1 MQNEAG
7 LNDSAKSKIPPG
19 RRPLR
24 PLQAGGQN
32 PKSQFDHITLEILWR
47 RLISIV
53 DEADASV
60 ARTAFSSLLRDAHDY
75 TCMFTDSR
83 GQELVQGTFCT
94 PGQAGAMALGV
105 KTLINS
111 IAPDAYQ
118 PGDVFIVNDPWLLAG
133 HLNDVCVMSP
143 IFYKERPVAFTAC
156 VFHHSDIGGRVA
168 SDNRQVYE
176 EGIFIPPLKL
186 YEAGVLNESVLE
198 MIRWN
203 VRTPEEVTGD
213 IRSQVAANHVCAQKV
228 IEMLED
234 EGLDTLD
241 ELADEIIDRT
251 EKSMRAAILKI
262 PNGAYPYEGIIEGAG
277 QREDITIKVT
287 VEVKDSDIYIDFDGT
302 SSQVDWGGNVVYNF
316 TYAYVFMAVKSAF
329 DPDIPINEGAIRPVK
344 MTAPEGTVV
353 NCKFPAAVAARMQ
366 IGHFMTEMVYK
377 ALAAATPDNIIAESG
392 GTPAQ
397 TNIFYGKRYNEAPW
411 LTMIIR
417 GGGLGA
423 GSRMDGHHCA
433 IFPAN
438 GANTPV
444 EIFESDTPL
453 IVEERSLVC
462 DSGGPG
468 KMRGGLGRKMTIR
481 VPDDDY
487 APQGPTSI
495 AVQAGRYKYPPRGL
509 FGAGPGS
516 GARFM
521 VNGQTGDPSG
531 LTLCLPGDAI
541 QFDSAGGGGYGDPLQ
556 RDPQAVE
563 ADVVN
568 GYVSLEKAR
577 DDYGVVIDPVTLKV
591 DPLETEKVR
600 AERYSKIEDC
610 RLKI

>member
-1 MQNEAG
+1 MKYKGGSRDDRIDQKTNPQ
-7 LNDSAKSKIPPG
+7 SAI
-19 RRPLR
+19 
-24 PLQAGGQN
+24 QN
-32 PKSQFDHITLEILWR
+32 PKSKFDPITLEILWR

-94 PGQAGAMALGV
+94 PGQAGAMALGL
-105 KTLINS
+105 KSTINS
-111 IAPDAYQ
+111 IPLEDYR

-133 HLNDVCVMSP
+133 HLNDVCVLSP
-143 IFYKERPVAFTAC
+143 IFYKEKPVAFTAC

-176 EGIFIPPLKL
+176 EGLFIPPIKL
-186 YEAGVLNESVLE
+186 YDAGVLNESVLN

-213 IRSQVAANHVCAQKV
+213 IRSQVAANHVCSQKV
-228 IEMLED
+228 IEMLKD
-234 EGLDTLD
+234 EGLDSLD
-241 ELADEIIDRT
+241 DLADEIIDRT
-251 EKSMRAAILKI
+251 ESSMREAIAKI
-262 PNGAYPYEGIIEGAG
+262 PEGVYPYEGVIEGAG
-277 QREDITIKVT
+277 KRKDIHIKLS
-287 VEVKDSDIYIDFDGT
+287 VEVKGSDIHIDFDGT
-302 SSQVDWGGNVVYNF
+302 SPQVDWGGNVVYNF

-344 MTAPEGTVV
+344 MTAPQGTVV

-366 IGHFMTEMVYK
+366 IGHFMTEMVFK
-377 ALAAATPDNIIAESG
+377 ALANATPDNIIAESG

-397 TNIFYGKRYNEAPW
+397 TNIFYGKRFNGMPW

-417 GGGLGA
+417 GGGMGA
-423 GSRMDGHHCA
+423 SSKMDGHHCA

-453 IVEERSLVC
+453 IVEERSLIC

-468 KMRGGLGRKMTIR
+468 KMRGGLGRKFVIR
-481 VPDDDY
+481 VPTDDS
-487 APQGPTSI
+487 APEPPTSI
-495 AVQAGRYKYPPRGL
+495 AIQAGRYRYAPRGL
-509 FGAGPGS
+509 FMGGS
-516 GARFM
+516 ANKAQFA
-521 VNGQTGDPSG
+521 VNDQAGDPSG
-531 LTLCLPGDAI
+531 LTLCESGDVI
-541 QFDSAGGGGYGDPLQ
+541 QFHSAGGGGYGDPLE
-556 RDPQAVE
+556 RDLQAVE
-563 ADVVN
+563 QDVFN
-568 GYVSLEKAR
+568 EYISIEKAR
-577 DDYGVVIDPVTLKV
+577 DDYGVVIDSKTLKV
-591 DPLETEKVR
+591 DLKETEKLR
-600 AERYSKIEDC
+600 AARKGNE
-610 RLKI
+610 

>member
-1 MQNEAG
+1 MSEE
-7 LNDSAKSKIPPG
+7 LKSSNPQSEI
-19 RRPLR
+19 R
-24 PLQAGGQN
+24 N
-32 PKSQFDHITLEILWR
+32 PKSHFDPITLEILWR
-47 RLISIV
+47 RLVSIV

-105 KTLINS
+105 KKLVNS
-111 IAPDAYQ
+111 IPLSDYR

-176 EGIFIPPLKL
+176 EGIFIPPLRL
-186 YEAGVLNESVLE
+186 YEAGVLNESVLNL
-198 MIRWN
+198 IRWN

-241 ELADEIIDRT
+241 DLADEIIDRT
-251 EKSMRAAILKI
+251 EKSMREAIARI
-262 PNGAYPYEGIIEGAG
+262 PNGIYPYEGIIEGAG
-277 QREDITIKVT
+277 KRDDISIKLK
-287 VEVKDSDIYIDFDGT
+287 VEVKDSDIHIDFDGT

-366 IGHFMTEMVYK
+366 IGHFMTEMVFK
-377 ALAAATPDNIIAESG
+377 ALAEATPDNIIAESG

-397 TNIFYGKRYNEAPW
+397 TNIFYGKRSNGNPW

-423 GSRMDGHHCA
+423 GSRMDGHYCA

-453 IVEERSLVC
+453 MVEERSLVC

-468 KMRGGLGRKMTIR
+468 KMRGGLGRKMVIR
-481 VPDDDY
+481 VPDDES

-495 AVQAGRYKYPPRGL
+495 ALQAGRFKYAPQGL
-509 FGAGPGS
+509 FGAGPGVM
-516 GARFM
+516 AKFL
-521 VNGQTGDPSG
+521 VNDKDGDPSG
-531 LTLCLPGDAI
+531 LTLCQTGDVI
-541 QFDSAGGGGYGDPLQ
+541 QFLSAGGGGYGDAFE
-556 RDPQAVE
+556 RDPEAVRQ
-563 ADVVN
+563 DVAN
-568 GYVSLEKAR
+568 GYVSIEKAR
-577 DDYGVVIDPVTLKV
+577 EDYGVVV
-591 DPLETEKVR
+591 DPGTLRVNLEETRKVR
-600 AERYSKIEDC
+600 AERKQSP
-610 RLKI
+610 

>member
-1 MQNEAG
+1 MDKEAK
-7 LNDSAKSKIPPG
+7 NSNPKSKT
-19 RRPLR
+19 
-24 PLQAGGQN
+24 QN
-32 PKSQFDHITLEILWR
+32 PKSRFDPITLEILWR
-47 RLISIV
+47 RLLSIV

-105 KTLINS
+105 KKMINS
-111 IAPDAYQ
+111 IPLADYR

-133 HLNDVCVMSP
+133 HLNDVCVLSP
-143 IFYKERPVAFTAC
+143 IFFKDKPVAFTAC

-176 EGIFIPPLKL
+176 EGLFIPPLKL
-186 YEAGVLNESVLE
+186 YDAGVLNEPLLK

-213 IRSQVAANHVCAQKV
+213 IRSQVAANHVCAQKI

-251 EKSMRAAILKI
+251 EISMRQAISLI
-262 PNGAYPYEGIIEGAG
+262 PDGVYPYEGIIEGAG
-277 QREDITIKVT
+277 KRNDIAIKLT
-287 VEVKDSDIYIDFDGT
+287 VNVSGSDIEIDFDGT
-302 SSQVDWGGNVVYNF
+302 SPQVDWGGNVVYNF

-344 MTAPEGTVV
+344 MTAPEGCVV

-366 IGHFMTEMVYK
+366 IGHFMTEMVFK
-377 ALAAATPDNIIAESG
+377 ALAGATPDNIIAESG

-397 TNIFYGKRYNEAPW
+397 TNIFYGKRHDGSPW

-423 GSRMDGHHCA
+423 GSRMDGHQCA

-468 KMRGGLGRKMTIR
+468 KQRGGLGRKMVIR
-481 VPDDDY
+481 VPADEL
-487 APQGPTSI
+487 APQPPTSV
-495 AVQAGRYKYPPRGL
+495 AVQAGRFRYSPQGL
-509 FGAGPGS
+509 FNAGAG
-516 GARFM
+516 AKAQF
-521 VNGQTGDPSG
+521 VINDEAGDPSG
-531 LTLCLPGDAI
+531 LTLCQSGDTI
-541 QFDSAGGGGYGDPLQ
+541 QFHSAGGGGYGNPLE
-556 RDPQAVE
+556 RDPEAVA
-563 ADVVN
+563 ADVFN
-568 GYVSLEKAR
+568 GYVSVERAKS
-577 DDYGVVIDPVTLKV
+577 DYGVVV
-591 DPLETEKVR
+591 DPGTFKPDLKETEKVR
-600 AERYSKIEDC
+600 AS
-610 RLKI
+610 RLKKQVD

>member
-1 MQNEAG
+1 MPDNRG
-7 LNDSAKSKIPPG
+7 KNSIPNPSK
-19 RRPLR
+19 
-24 PLQAGGQN
+24 
-32 PKSQFDHITLEILWR
+32 FDPITLEILWR
-47 RLISIV
+47 RLVSIV

-111 IAPDAYQ
+111 MALDAYR

-133 HLNDVCVMSP
+133 HLNDVCVMTP
-143 IFYKERPVAFTAC
+143 IFYRQRPVAFTAC

-186 YEAGVLNESVLE
+186 YAAGVLNESVLE
-198 MIRWN
+198 LIRWN

-213 IRSQVAANHVCAQKV
+213 IRSQVAANHVCARKV

-251 EKSMRAAILKI
+251 EKSMRAAISKI
-262 PNGAYPYEGIIEGAG
+262 PNGVYPYEGIIEGAG
-277 QREDITIKVT
+277 KREDIDIKVT
-287 VEVKDSDIYIDFDGT
+287 VEVKDSDIHIDFDGT

-366 IGHFMTEMVYK
+366 IGHFMTEMVFK

-397 TNIFYGKRYNEAPW
+397 TNIFYGKRYNAAPW

-468 KMRGGLGRKMTIR
+468 NMRGGLGRKMVIR

-516 GARFM
+516 GARFL
-521 VNGQTGDPSG
+521 VNGQNGDPSG
-531 LTLCLPGDAI
+531 LTLCLPGDVI

-563 ADVVN
+563 VDVIN
-568 GYVSLEKAR
+568 GYVSIEKAR
-577 DDYGVVIDPVTLKV
+577 EDYGVVLDPATLKV
-591 DPLETEKVR
+591 DPVETDKIRGSRKEKQV
-600 AERYSKIEDC
+600 ER
-610 RLKI
+610 

>member
-1 MQNEAG
+1 MRNE
-7 LNDSAKSKIPPG
+7 NMVG
-19 RRPLR
+19 RK
-24 PLQAGGQN
+24 AN
-32 PKSQFDHITLEILWR
+32 STFDPITLEILWR
-47 RLISIV
+47 RLVSIV

-105 KTLINS
+105 KRLINS
-111 IAPDAYQ
+111 IALDEYQ
-118 PGDVFIVNDPWLLAG
+118 PGDVYIVNDPWLLAG

-143 IFYKERPVAFTAC
+143 IFYKYQPVAFTAC

-168 SDNRQVYE
+168 SDNREVYE

-186 YEAGVLNESVLE
+186 YEAGVLNEGVLNL
-198 MIRWN
+198 IRWN

-213 IRSQVAANHVCAQKV
+213 IRSQVAANHVCAQKI

-241 ELADEIIDRT
+241 DLADEIIDRT
-251 EKSMRAAILKI
+251 EKSMRKAIAGI
-262 PNGAYPYEGIIEGAG
+262 PNGNYPYEGIIEGAG
-277 QREDITIKVT
+277 NRKDITIKLT
-287 VEVKDSDIYIDFDGT
+287 VKVNDSDIHIDFDGT
-302 SSQVDWGGNVVYNF
+302 SPQVDWGGNVVYNF

-366 IGHFMTEMVYK
+366 IGHFMTEMVFK
-377 ALAAATPDNIIAESG
+377 ALAEATPDNIIAESG

-397 TNIFYGKRYNEAPW
+397 TNIFYGKRFNENPW

-453 IVEERSLVC
+453 LVEERSLIC

-468 KMRGGLGRKMTIR
+468 KMRGGLGRKMVIR
-481 VPDDDY
+481 VPEDEF

-495 AVQAGRYKYPPRGL
+495 AVQAGRFKYAPQGL
-509 FGAGPGS
+509 FDAGPG
-516 GARFM
+516 APAQFL
-521 VNGQTGDPSG
+521 VNDQVGDPSG
-531 LTLCLPGDAI
+531 LTLCHSGDVIA
-541 QFDSAGGGGYGDPLQ
+541 FHSAGGGGYGNPLE
-556 RDPQAVE
+556 RDPQALE
-563 ADVVN
+563 NDVLD
-568 GYVSLEKAR
+568 GYVSIEKAR
-577 DDYGVVIDPVTLKV
+577 DDYGVVIDPEKMEV
-591 DPLETEKVR
+591 DLAATDKVR
-600 AERYSKIEDC
+600 SSRG
-610 RLKI
+610 

>member
-1 MQNEAG
+1 MPDKEEIKNIPH
-7 LNDSAKSKIPPG
+7 SAFRIPNS
-19 RRPLR
+19 R
-24 PLQAGGQN
+24 
-32 PKSQFDHITLEILWR
+32 KFDPITLEILWR
-47 RLISIV
+47 RLVSIV

-105 KTLINS
+105 KKLVTS
-111 IAPDAYQ
+111 IPLSDYR

-143 IFYKERPVAFTAC
+143 IFYQQRPVAFTAC

-168 SDNRQVYE
+168 SDNREVYE

-186 YEAGVLNESVLE
+186 YDAGVLNESVLNL
-198 MIRWN
+198 IRWN

-228 IEMLED
+228 IEMLEE

-241 ELADEIIDRT
+241 DLADEIIGRT
-251 EKSMRAAILKI
+251 EKSMREAITRI
-262 PNGAYPYEGIIEGAG
+262 PDGVYPYEGVIEGAG
-277 QREDITIKVT
+277 QREDIRIKLQ
-287 VEVKDSDIYIDFDGT
+287 VEVAGSDIHVDFDGT

-344 MTAPEGTVV
+344 MTAPEGSVV
-353 NCKFPAAVAARMQ
+353 NCRFPAAVAARMQ
-366 IGHFMTEMVYK
+366 IGHFMTEMVFK
-377 ALAAATPDNIIAESG
+377 ALAEATPDNIIAESG

-397 TNIFYGKRYNEAPW
+397 TNIFYGKRSNGKPW

-423 GSRMDGHHCA
+423 GSRRDGHHCA

-453 IVEERSLVC
+453 IVEERGLVC

-468 KMRGGLGRKMTIR
+468 KTRGGLGRKMIIR
-481 VPDDDY
+481 VPDDDS
-487 APQGPTSI
+487 APLGPTSI
-495 AVQAGRYKYPPRGL
+495 ALQAGRFKYPPQGL
-509 FGAGPGS
+509 FGAAPG
-516 GARFM
+516 AIAKYT
-521 VNGQTGDPSG
+521 VNQKNGDPSG
-531 LTLCLPGDAI
+531 LTLCQKGDVI
-541 QFDSAGGGGYGDPLQ
+541 EFLSAGGGGYGDAFA
-556 RDPQAVE
+556 RDPEAVRE
-563 ADVVN
+563 DVAK
-568 GYVSLEKAR
+568 GYVSIERAR
-577 DDYGVVIDPVTLKV
+577 EDYGVVLDDVTLKV
-591 DPLETEKVR
+591 DVEKTE
-600 AERYSKIEDC
+600 
-610 RLKI
+610 RLRKTRKTE

>member
-1 MQNEAG
+1 MPDNHGA
-7 LNDSAKSKIPPG
+7 NNIPNS
-19 RRPLR
+19 R
-24 PLQAGGQN
+24 
-32 PKSQFDHITLEILWR
+32 KFDAITLEILWR
-47 RLISIV
+47 RLVSIV

-111 IAPDAYQ
+111 MALDAYQ
-118 PGDVFIVNDPWLLAG
+118 PGDIFIVNDPWLLAG

-176 EGIFIPPLKL
+176 EGLYIPPLKL

-198 MIRWN
+198 LIRWN

-213 IRSQVAANHVCAQKV
+213 IRSQVAANHVCARKV
-228 IEMLED
+228 VEMLAD

-241 ELADEIIDRT
+241 DLADEIIERT
-251 EKSMRAAILKI
+251 EKSMRAAISKI
-262 PNGAYPYEGIIEGAG
+262 PNGVYPYEGVIEGAG
-277 QREDITIKVT
+277 KREDIAIKVT
-287 VEVKDSDIYIDFDGT
+287 VAVKDSDIHIDFDGT
-302 SSQVDWGGNVVYNF
+302 SPQVDWGGNVVYNF

-353 NCKFPAAVAARMQ
+353 NCNFPAAVAARMQ
-366 IGHFMTEMVYK
+366 IGHFMTEMVFK

-397 TNIFYGKRYNEAPW
+397 TNIFYGKRYDSAPW

-495 AVQAGRYKYPPRGL
+495 AVQAGRYKYSPRGL
-509 FGAGPGS
+509 FGAGSGA
-516 GARFM
+516 GARFLI
-521 VNGQTGDPSG
+521 NAQIGDPSG
-531 LTLCLPGDAI
+531 LTLCQPGDVI
-541 QFDSAGGGGYGDPLQ
+541 EFDSAGGGGYGDPLL
-556 RDPQAVE
+556 RDSQAVA

-568 GYVSLEKAR
+568 GYVSIEKAR
-577 DDYGVVIDPVTLKV
+577 EDYGVVIDPTTLKV
-591 DPLETEKVR
+591 DLEETDKVR
-600 AERYSKIEDC
+600 AGRKDG
-610 RLKI
+610 

>member
-1 MQNEAG
+1 MQN
-7 LNDSAKSKIPPG
+7 DSEKHNIQNSKSK
-19 RRPLR
+19 
-24 PLQAGGQN
+24 
-32 PKSQFDHITLEILWR
+32 FDPITLEILWR
-47 RLISIV
+47 RLVSIV

-105 KTLINS
+105 KALINS
-111 IAPDAYQ
+111 IALDAYQ

-143 IFYKERPVAFTAC
+143 IFYRERPVAFTAC

-198 MIRWN
+198 IIRWN

-241 ELADEIIDRT
+241 DLADEIIDRT
-251 EKSMRAAILKI
+251 EKSMRAAISKI
-262 PNGAYPYEGIIEGAG
+262 PDGVYPYEGIIEGAG
-277 QREDITIKVT
+277 KREDITIKVS
-287 VEVKDSDIYIDFDGT
+287 VEVNGSDIHIDFDGT

-329 DPDIPINEGAIRPVK
+329 DPDIPINEGAIRPVR

-366 IGHFMTEMVYK
+366 VGHFMTEMVFK
-377 ALAAATPDNIIAESG
+377 ALSAATPDNIIAESG

-397 TNIFYGKRYNEAPW
+397 TNIFYGKRYDEAPW

-487 APQGPTSI
+487 APLGPTSI

-516 GARFM
+516 GARFL
-521 VNGQTGDPSG
+521 VNEQNADPIG
-531 LTLCLPGDAI
+531 LTLCLSGDVI
-541 QFDSAGGGGYGDPLQ
+541 RFESAGGGGYGDPLQ
-556 RDPQAVE
+556 RDPQAVA
-563 ADVVN
+563 ADVAN
-568 GYVSLEKAR
+568 GYVSIEKAR
-577 DDYGVVIDPVTLKV
+577 DDYGVVIDPGTLRV
-591 DPLETEKVR
+591 DSTETEKIR
-600 AERYSKIEDC
+600 AEQHSSIPAC
-610 RLKI
+610 PG

>member
-1 MQNEAG
+1 MTDSGGTGNAAV
-7 LNDSAKSKIPPG
+7 NDKSNPQSAI
-19 RRPLR
+19 R
-24 PLQAGGQN
+24 N
-32 PKSQFDHITLEILWR
+32 PQSNFDPITLEILWR
-47 RLISIV
+47 RLVSIV

-105 KTLINS
+105 KNLINS
-111 IAPDAYQ
+111 IPLDEYH

-143 IFYKERPVAFTAC
+143 IFYKARPVAFTAC

-186 YEAGVLNESVLE
+186 YDAGILNEGILDL
-198 MIRWN
+198 IRWN

-228 IEMLED
+228 IEMLAD

-241 ELADEIIDRT
+241 DLADEIIDLT
-251 EKSMRAAILKI
+251 EKSMRKAIAGI
-262 PNGAYPYEGIIEGAG
+262 PNGVYPHEGIIEGAG
-277 QREDITIKVT
+277 QREDIRIKLT
-287 VEVKDSDIYIDFDGT
+287 VEVKDSDIHIDFDGT

-329 DPDIPINEGAIRPVK
+329 DPDLPINEGAIRPVK

-366 IGHFMTEMVYK
+366 IGHFMTEMVFK
-377 ALAAATPDNIIAESG
+377 ALAHATPDNIIAESG

-397 TNIFYGKRYNEAPW
+397 TNIFYGKRYNGNPW

-417 GGGLGA
+417 GGGLG
-423 GSRMDGHHCA
+423 GSSRMDGHHCA

-453 IVEERSLVC
+453 IVEERSLIC

-468 KMRGGLGRKMTIR
+468 KTRGGLGRKMVIR
-481 VPDDDY
+481 VPDDEY
-487 APQGPTSI
+487 APEGPTSI
-495 AVQAGRYKYPPRGL
+495 AVQAGRFKYAPRGL
-509 FGAGPGS
+509 FGADPG
-516 GARFM
+516 AIAQFLI
-521 VNGQTGDPSG
+521 NGQSGDPSG
-531 LTLCLPGDAI
+531 LTLCRNGDVI
-541 QFDSAGGGGYGDPLQ
+541 QFQSAGGGGYGDPLQ
-556 RDPQAVE
+556 RDPAAVE
-563 ADVVN
+563 ADVHN
-568 GYVSLEKAR
+568 GYVSIEQAKEG
-577 DDYGVVIDPVTLKV
+577 YGVVIDPVNLMI
-591 DPLETEKVR
+591 DPVETEKVR
-600 AERYSKIEDC
+600 AERT
-610 RLKI
+610 

>member
-1 MQNEAG
+1 MP
-7 LNDSAKSKIPPG
+7 AK
-19 RRPLR
+19 
-24 PLQAGGQN
+24 
-32 PKSQFDHITLEILWR
+32 FDPITLEILWR
-47 RLISIV
+47 RLLSIV

-105 KTLINS
+105 KKMINS
-111 IAPDAYQ
+111 MPLEDYR

-133 HLNDVCVMSP
+133 HLNDVCVLSP
-143 IFYKERPVAFTAC
+143 IFYKDKPVAFTAC

-168 SDNRQVYE
+168 SDNREVHE
-176 EGIFIPPLKL
+176 EGLFIPPLKI
-186 YEAGVLNESVLE
+186 YDAGVLNEPLLD

-213 IRSQVAANHVCAQKV
+213 IRSQVAANHVCSQKIV
-228 IEMLED
+228 EMLED

-241 ELADEIIDRT
+241 DLADEIIDRT
-251 EKSMRAAILKI
+251 ENSMRQAISGI
-262 PNGAYPYEGIIEGAG
+262 PDGIYPYAGIIEGAG
-277 QREDITIKVT
+277 RRDDISIKLT
-287 VEVKDSDIYIDFDGT
+287 VSVNGSDIKIDFDGT
-302 SSQVDWGGNVVYNF
+302 SAQVDWGGNVVYNF

-344 MTAPEGTVV
+344 MTAPQGCVV
-353 NCKFPAAVAARMQ
+353 NCQFPAAVAARMQ
-366 IGHFMTEMVYK
+366 IGHFMTEMVFK
-377 ALAAATPDNIIAESG
+377 ALAGATPDNIIAESG

-397 TNIFYGKRYNEAPW
+397 TNIFYGKRHGGTPW

-423 GSRMDGHHCA
+423 SSRMDGHQCA

-453 IVEERSLVC
+453 IVEERSLIA

-468 KMRGGLGRKMTIR
+468 KQRGGLGRKMVIR
-481 VPDDDY
+481 VPDDEF
-487 APQGPTSI
+487 APQPPTSI
-495 AVQAGRYKYPPRGL
+495 AVQAGRYRYAPQGL
-509 FGAGPGS
+509 FGAGA
-516 GARFM
+516 GARAQF
-521 VNGQTGDPSG
+521 VINDETGDPSG
-531 LTLCLPGDAI
+531 LTLCQSGDI
-541 QFDSAGGGGYGDPLQ
+541 IEFHSAGGGGYGNPLE
-556 RDPQAVE
+556 RDPEAVA
-563 ADVVN
+563 ADAFN
-568 GYVSLEKAR
+568 GYVSAERAR
-577 DDYGVVIDPVTLKV
+577 EDYGVVIDPVTFKV
-591 DPLETEKVR
+591 DLGETEKVR
-600 AERYSKIEDC
+600 ASRIKE
-610 RLKI
+610 